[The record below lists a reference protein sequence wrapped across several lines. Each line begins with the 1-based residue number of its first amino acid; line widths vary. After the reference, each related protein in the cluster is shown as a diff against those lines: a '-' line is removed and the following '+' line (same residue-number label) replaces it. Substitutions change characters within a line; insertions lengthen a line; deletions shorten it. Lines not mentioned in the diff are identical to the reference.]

1 MRKKALAF
9 SIATG
14 FAIEIIQT
22 SAAHAKYF
30 FNFQSPVTPIA
41 HDFLFIHDL
50 FLAIIVVIFAIALGV
65 LLYSI
70 WNHSKSRNPT
80 PAKFSDP
87 KTAKHWILSAI
98 PILLLI
104 FIDYVVLGIPSLN
117 SIMAL
122 ANTRNDKLVVV
133 VTGSQWKWN
142 YAYPKYG
149 VHFTSALSTP
159 NKEIYGNAPK
169 DKHFLLEV
177 NKPLVL
183 PTHEKI
189 LIILKSAD
197 VIHGFWVP
205 SFGIKVDAIPGY
217 LRKTWIKVEKPGI
230 YRGQCS
236 ELCGVGHGF
245 MPIVVDAKPQSEF
258 KTWLVSERS
267 EQKLAKKAA
276 HQTWTKTALMQ
287 RGQQVFQHNCA
298 ACHQPTGLGIP
309 GTFPPIATGHPFTAA
324 ETMLAKLTKLGF
336 YRSGK
341 IVEGPVAN
349 HIHIV
354 LHGISGTPMPPFG
367 PQLNDA
373 DIASVITY
381 ERNAFGNKTNDVI
394 QPSQVESARGTKA
407 K

>member
-1 MRKKALAF
+1 MRSKAIASAIAVASALGFLAP
-9 SIATG
+9 S
-14 FAIEIIQT
+14 
-22 SAAHAKYF
+22 SVHAKLF

-41 HDFLFIHDL
+41 HEFLFIHDL
-50 FLAIIVVIFAIALGV
+50 FLAIIVVIFLIAIGV
-65 LLYSI
+65 LFYSL
-70 WNHSKSRNPT
+70 WSHRKSRNPT
-80 PAKFSDP
+80 PANFSGP

-98 PILLLI
+98 PILTLI
-104 FIDYVVLGIPSLN
+104 FIDYVVLGIPSVN
-117 SIMAL
+117 SVLAL
-122 ANTRNDKLVVV
+122 ANTGNDKLVVV

-149 VHFTSALSTP
+149 VHFTSTLSTP
-159 NKEIYGNAPK
+159 QKEIYGNAPK

-189 LIILKSAD
+189 LVILKSAD

-205 SFGIKVDAIPGY
+205 SFGIKVDAIPGF

-236 ELCGVGHGF
+236 ELCGVGHAF
-245 MPIVVDAKPQSEF
+245 MPIIVDAKPQSEF
-258 KTWLVSERS
+258 KTWLVSQRT

-276 HQTWTKTALMQ
+276 AQTWTKAALIQ
-287 RGQQVFQHNCA
+287 RGKKVFDHNCA
-298 ACHQPTGLGIP
+298 VCHQATGLGIP
-309 GTFPPIATGHPFTAA
+309 GTFPPIATGHSFTAA
-324 ETMLAKLTKLGF
+324 EAMLAKLTKLGF
-336 YRSGK
+336 YRGGK

-354 LHGISGTPMPPFG
+354 LHGIKGTPMPAFG
-367 PQLNDA
+367 PQLGDA

-381 ERNAFGNKTNDVI
+381 ERNAFGNKTNDII
-394 QPSQVESARGTKA
+394 QPAQVKSARGTKA